1 MYDNSKICTKILKKK
16 LVITSFQTYE
26 NYILKILLLIL
37 IFNESFINYFQQD
50 YQQWNFMLLTLK

>member
-1 MYDNSKICTKILKKK
+1 MYKNSKKK
-16 LVITSFQTYE
+16 LVSTSFQIYE

-50 YQQWNFMLLTLK
+50 YQQWNVMLLTLK

>member
-1 MYDNSKICTKILKKK
+1 MYDNSKICTKILLKKI
-16 LVITSFQTYE
+16 VSTSFQTYE

-50 YQQWNFMLLTLK
+50 YQQWNVMLLIIK